1 MSPSRRH
8 RPGTYRPPRDRR
20 DVLVAIACAISVLVV
35 TAALLLV
42 LRPRDESSDAP
53 PRPVPTDVSAP
64 ADSAPLPPE
73 ATPPTSAPA
82 APPPGP

>member
-1 MSPSRRH
+1 MSPSRRR

-20 DVLVAIACAISVLVV
+20 DVLVV

-53 PRPVPTDVSAP
+53 PLPVPTDVSAP